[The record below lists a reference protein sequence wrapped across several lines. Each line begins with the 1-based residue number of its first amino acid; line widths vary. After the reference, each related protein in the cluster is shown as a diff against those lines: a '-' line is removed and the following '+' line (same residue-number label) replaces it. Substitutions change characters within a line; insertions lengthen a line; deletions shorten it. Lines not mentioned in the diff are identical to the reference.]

1 MTQINSNESANQIP
15 SGEADTINTAPLS
28 IHTFT
33 YTLPCSKE
41 VYNALITLLKE
52 NCQLIPYNNRSTT
65 TYTCSS
71 FYSIGLNRI
80 EFKKIL
86 LPTNNYKYC
95 IVLLVNPLNMVDNPD
110 ILYNQIINTANLKDI
125 PELLK
130 DTLSHLSNELN
141 IIYNDGKITR
151 ADYCFNL
158 WFLNQDFAELY
169 LYDLIK
175 MANIPKRFTEKQIYS
190 STKHRKVGELYAL
203 TIFCKSYEFSIY
215 LKHSQIKEHNKRC
228 HKEIYDKPASKDSKG
243 QLRLELRSKR
253 NKLYNDK
260 KNQNLSELELISG
273 KNQNPISTVQKLLR
287 QMYGT
292 GGFYTYNRAREI
304 IQNCSHLLKVK
315 KNMLRLLKAVKI
327 HHTLDYSVLHEY
339 DDTITRKWF
348 KQCMKHFNDID
359 LSPITLPNKCPLKYF
374 PNPVEYLLGHSSE
387 HLKKTDVVTFDFT
400 EIEE

>member
-1 MTQINSNESANQIP
+1 MIRNNSNESANKIP
-15 SGEADTINTAPLS
+15 AGETGAINTAPLS

-41 VYNALITLLKE
+41 VYTTFITQLKE
-52 NCQLIPYNNRSTT
+52 SCQLIPYNNESVT
-65 TYTCSS
+65 TYTCTN

-95 IVLLVNPLNMVDNPD
+95 IVFLVNPLNMVDNPD
-110 ILYNQIINTANLKDI
+110 ILYNQIINAANLKDI

-130 DTLSHLSNELN
+130 DTLSHLSNDLN

-151 ADYCFNL
+151 TDYCFNL
-158 WFLNQDFAELY
+158 WFLNQVFAELY
-169 LYDLIK
+169 LHNLIK
-175 MANIPKRFTEKQIYS
+175 MANIPKRFTEKQVYS
-190 STKHRKVGELYAL
+190 STKHRKVGESYAL
-203 TIFCKSYEFSIY
+203 TISCKSYEFSIY

-228 HKEIYDKPASKDSKG
+228 HKEIYDKTTSKDSKG
-243 QLRLELRSKR
+243 QLRFELRSKR

-260 KNQNLSELELISG
+260 KSQNLSELELISG
-273 KNQNPISTVQKLLR
+273 KNQNPISTVQNLLR

-292 GGFYTYNRAREI
+292 GDFYTYNRAREI
-304 IQNCSHLLKVK
+304 IQNCSYLPKVK
-315 KNMLRLLKAVKI
+315 KNMLRLLEAVKI
-327 HHTLDYSVLHEY
+327 HRTLNYSVLHEH
-339 DDTITRKWF
+339 DDTITREWF
-348 KQCMKHFNDID
+348 KQCMKHFNYID